1 MLDSGASRGA
11 SRSGDRD
18 ALVSTLEGVCYL
30 VNSFVN
36 FLAPQLSGLAF
47 SVLAVSVVGEIWLCL
62 WLLVMG
68 VNLAKWNE
76 KTRLAVVDI
85 EVAKGSE

>member
-11 SRSGDRD
+11 SRSGDCD

-30 VNSFVN
+30 
-36 FLAPQLSGLAF
+36 AF
-47 SVLAVSVVGEIWLCL
+47 SVLAVSVVGEVPLCL

-68 VNLAKWNE
+68 VNLAKWSE
-76 KTRLAVVDI
+76 KARLAVVDI